1 MTNPLTSAAGRLLAL
16 ALLLLLPALLR
27 AQGVLP
33 ATLTHARYDWE
44 ARRKPA
50 TLTSAEAQQPAVM
63 LRDFRSEELA
73 LDAKQQL
80 RLYSVDHRIVRVNS
94 SDGIERFNKIYLP
107 VQENGRI
114 GQLKARTI
122 SPRGVIVDVAESNMK
137 ELKDEDGDRGY
148 KVFAVEGVEKGSEIE
163 YLFTRER
170 PAPYFGRINLQS
182 EVPVRELRVE
192 LITPENL
199 TYEMYRYPGG
209 LLPDTVQGGKRI
221 IGLSLRDVPAL
232 REEGFANVAARRQRL
247 EYKLAY
253 SASQGRRRAFT
264 WADASAYL
272 HEQVYQWNKD
282 ELKAVDKL
290 LKQAKLPATNP
301 LPALEN
307 YLKANFQLGAE
318 GGPDKLT
325 DVLTARAA
333 SEMGAARLFAAIM
346 SRLSIGN
353 ELVMTCDRTDTPFDG
368 SFDTWNYLDHPVFYL
383 PATRQWL
390 APGRPD
396 YRLPL
401 IPAEWTANKGLFVR
415 RVQLGTTETAVGTI
429 GDIPTTTAEQS
440 PNDLAIDVRFAPN
453 LDKSTVTIRQ
463 TLGGYSAQ
471 PIQPFLAFVPDDK
484 RQEVLESLIKSNVPD
499 AVFQKVAVTN
509 GESGLNPLEKPFIV
523 DATLESVALL
533 DRAGPKYLF
542 KVGTLL
548 GPQSELYQ
556 SEERQYDVEN
566 GFNRRYNRTITF
578 TLPAGYQVRN
588 LADLNMDV
596 QAGPTAAG
604 PEFLFQSAYAQQDQQ
619 ITVTIREHYRQI
631 NWPKADFQAFREVV
645 NAAANFNKVV
655 LVLEKK

>member
-1 MTNPLTSAAGRLLAL
+1 MINYPTSLSASRLLAL
-16 ALLLLLPALLR
+16 ALLLLPALLH
-27 AQGVLP
+27 AQALP
-33 ATLTHARYDWE
+33 ANLTHARYDWE
-44 ARRKPA
+44 AKRKPA
-50 TLTSAEAQQPAVM
+50 TLTAAEAQQPAVV
-63 LRDFRSEELA
+63 LRDFRAEELA
-73 LDAKQQL
+73 PDARQEM

-107 VQENGRI
+107 VQEGGRI
-114 GQLKARTI
+114 VQLKARTI

-137 ELKDEDGDRGY
+137 ELKDEDGGRGF

-170 PAPYFGRINLQS
+170 PVQSFGRVYLQS
-182 EVPVRELRVE
+182 EVPVRNLRVE

-199 TYEMYRYPGG
+199 TFEMYRYPGG
-209 LLPDTVQGGKRI
+209 LLPDSVRAGKRI

-232 REEGFANVAARRQRL
+232 REEGFAHAAAQRQRL

-253 SASQGRRRAFT
+253 NANQDRRRAYT
-264 WADASAYL
+264 WADAASYL
-272 HEQVYQWNKD
+272 HERMYQWNKD

-290 LKQAKLPATNP
+290 IKQLKLPADQP

-307 YLKANFQLGAE
+307 YLKTNFQLGTA
-318 GGPDKLT
+318 GGPEKLT
-325 DVLTARAA
+325 DVLAARAA
-333 SEMGAARLFAAIM
+333 SDMGAARLFAALF
-346 SRLSIGN
+346 SRLNIAN
-353 ELVMTCDRTDTPFDG
+353 ELVMTTDRTETAFDDA
-368 SFDTWNYLDHPVFYL
+368 FDTWNYLDNPAFYL
-383 PATRQWL
+383 PATKQWL
-390 APGRPD
+390 APGRAD

-415 RVQLGTTETAVGTI
+415 RVQLGSTETAVGTL
-429 GDIPTTTAEQS
+429 GDIPTTTADQS
-440 PNDLAIDVRFAPN
+440 PNDLAIQVQFAPN
-453 LDKSTVTIRQ
+453 LDKSTVTIKQ

-484 RQEVLESLIKSNVPD
+484 RQEVLESIIKPNVPD
-499 AVFQKVAVTN
+499 AVFQKVTVTN

-556 SEERQYDVEN
+556 SEERQFDVEN
-566 GFNRRYNRTITF
+566 EFNRRYNRTITF
-578 TLPAGYQVRN
+578 TLPPGYQVRN
-588 LADLNMDV
+588 LNDLNMDV

-604 PEFLFQSAYAQQDQQ
+604 PEFLFKSGYEQQGQQ
-619 ITVTIREHYRQI
+619 VTVTIREYYRQI
-631 NWPKADFQAFREVV
+631 RWPKADFQAFRSVV